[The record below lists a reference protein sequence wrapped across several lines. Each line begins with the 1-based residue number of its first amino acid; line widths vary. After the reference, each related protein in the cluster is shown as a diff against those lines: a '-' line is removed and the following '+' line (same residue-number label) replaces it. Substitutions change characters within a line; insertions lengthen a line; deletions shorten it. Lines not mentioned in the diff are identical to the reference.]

1 VSASSSTSPT
11 LVIIVGPIASGK
23 STLAARLGVR
33 LRAAGRPVAVV
44 DVDDV
49 VDTIGGFGG
58 FGGLTP
64 ARFRQAQRVHGTLV
78 GAWLTQGVHVVAH
91 GPFYDSDEIDALL
104 HAVPEGVEGRWVH
117 LHTSYQTALER
128 VTDDPD
134 RLLSKDPERLRR
146 AYERAD
152 ALRPTLPA
160 AEWTFDTNDLSVD
173 VITERVAAHLFVATL

>member
-1 VSASSSTSPT
+1 VSTSSSGPPT

-23 STLAARLGVR
+23 STLAARLATR

-58 FGGLTP
+58 LTP

-78 GAWLTQGVHVVAH
+78 GTWLTQGLHVVAH
-91 GPFYDSDEIDALL
+91 GPFYDPDEIDALL
-104 HAVPEGVEGRWVH
+104 HAVPDGIKGRWVH
-117 LHTSYQTALER
+117 LHTTYQTALER
-128 VTDDPD
+128 VTNDPD

-173 VITERVAAHLFVATL
+173 VITERVAADLFAATR